1 MTGRSEAE
9 DAAEREREGID
20 AQRRAARFAALG
32 QPRPVLVVDAG
43 PRPDWV
49 APAIPPPA
57 PRAVRQRSATP
68 AGPRAKN
75 HRPAPP
81 PGECSICVVRDV
93 KPPREMRGRNAG
105 KIKIHKTCQPCID
118 ERMESKRK
126 RAAPAV
132 AA

>member
-1 MTGRSEAE
+1 MYTRTDHEA
-9 DAAEREREGID
+9 AADRERAELD
-20 AQRRAARFAALG
+20 ARRRGERFASLG
-32 QPRPVLVVDAG
+32 QPRPVMVVDAG

-49 APAIPPPA
+49 QPLIPPPA
-57 PRAVRQRSATP
+57 PRAPRPRAPTSA
-68 AGPRAKN
+68 PRAKS
-75 HRPAPP
+75 HRPAPAA
-81 PGECSICVVRDV
+81 GKCSICRTRDV